1 MALAE
6 KLIVEYPKNIY
17 SIKQNDIYILQ
28 FKTNIQVVDE
38 HTPLTVNQIKL
49 SEKVSMKFRYLLG
62 SLNFLYQKSRKKIK
76 NEKMKH
82 YIIFNISKVLM
93 NLAVR
98 IEETENQQQIEQII
112 KQMDLERL
120 KIKESLR

>member
-1 MALAE
+1 MALAD

-17 SIKQNDIYILQ
+17 SVKENEVYILK
-28 FKTNIQVVDE
+28 FKTNIQVEDE
-38 HTPLTVNQIKL
+38 RTPLTINQIKL
-49 SEKVSMKFRYLLG
+49 SEKLSMKFRYLLG

-82 YIIFNISKVLM
+82 YILFNISKVLM
-93 NLAVR
+93 NLVIR
-98 IEETENQQQIEQII
+98 LEESENQKQIEQIV